1 MARKENMKRIGFIN
15 GLRIRGPATNISRV
29 RAIKHALTGAVSMTA
44 APNTKATYTG
54 VKATATVTKNPTL
67 GLTNRDGGR
76 NFVAGKVSV
85 KNTATA
91 KHTCNV
97 KVKTLAGTQ
106 KLATITKTLKTF
118 TGTFK
123 NTVARPVDYPG
134 TLVVKVK
141 PAAGK
146 VTAIKVL
153 SLSVNAL
160 TTMMF

>member
-1 MARKENMKRIGFIN
+1 MGQLRFLNGQRRLGALTNLLRPQYVKRG
-15 GLRIRGPATNISRV
+15 
-29 RAIKHALTGAVSMTA
+29 LTGAVSMTK
-44 APNTKATYTG
+44 APNTKVTYTKVG
-54 VKATATVTKNPTL
+54 ATKTVTENPTV
-67 GLTNRDGGR
+67 GLTGAVGGR

-97 KVKTLAGTQ
+97 GVKTLAGTQ

-160 TTMMF
+160 TTMMS